1 MGVFFL
7 SMISNNET
15 MVPRLE
21 EGLSAAARERN
32 AMQQVGLDSPDSPA
46 VLAMENGPFIEDF
59 PIKHGDL

>member
-46 VLAMENGPFIEDF
+46 VLAMEAMA
-59 PIKHGDL
+59 HL

>member
-7 SMISNNET
+7 SKIPNNET
-15 MVPRLE
+15 MVLRLE

-46 VLAMENGPFIEDF
+46 VLAMEAMA
-59 PIKHGDL
+59 HL